1 MPFAAECFDTVAAT
15 FPAPYILDP
24 HTLAECARVLDTG
37 GRLVVA
43 GLWVR
48 ARDNRLRRMLPI
60 FYADPPASVLA
71 RIAQQVE
78 RAGFQVT
85 WFHEVVGW
93 AEVPVLVAEL
103 P

>member
-1 MPFAAECFDTVAAT
+1 MPFAAGSFDTVVAT

-24 HTLAECARVLDTG
+24 ATLAECARLLDTG

-48 ARDNRLRRMLPI
+48 ARNGWLGRTLPI
-60 FYADPPASVLA
+60 FYADPPAGVLA
-71 RIAQQVE
+71 QIARRVE
-78 RAGFQVT
+78 QAGFHAT
-85 WFHEVVGW
+85 WFSEVVGW

-103 P
+103 L